1 MDKKDCCCSE
11 RHKDRSEEEK
21 KKLINR
27 LKRIEGQIRGI
38 EGMVEKDAYCPDILI
53 QVSAVNAALISFN
66 KELLAKHIKTCVVD
80 DIKEG
85 HDETIDELVKVLQ
98 KVMK

>member
-1 MDKKDCCCSE
+1 MDKEDCCCSE

-21 KKLINR
+21 KKLMNR

-38 EGMVEKDAYCPDILI
+38 EGMVEKNAYCPDILV
-53 QVSAVNAALISFN
+53 QVSAVNAALNSFN